1 MNSSMEKLFEDIE
14 AIKKDIKAIK
24 EYLEIA
30 GLKEEVK
37 KEIEKAR
44 ERIKRGEYI
53 SQEELTKEFENE

>member
-30 GLKEEVK
+30 GLKDV
-37 KEIEKAR
+37 INCN
-44 ERIKRGEYI
+44 G
-53 SQEELTKEFENE
+53 SSCFL